1 MRRLLVGVSGLC
13 LVAVGYGCAAGE
25 DDNNGGGG
33 STSTTQPSGGN
44 GGTTFQG
51 GNGTGGSG
59 GFAECATFTAEATQ
73 EPAALLIV
81 LDKSASMA
89 TEQKW
94 PTALLSIVEAIDSD
108 AFNSISLGMVVF
120 PSSNTP
126 LPDCLC
132 DQLGGPGVCDQFLP
146 EGVSC
151 GVSVLPQVAMAPAG
165 TMKSNEGGVRK
176 SIYDYL
182 ANNAPL
188 NNGDDGSPI
197 YDAMVG
203 GYMALKSFDISKRLL
218 LVITDGGFSCTSV
231 ANPFRNG
238 YQDANGCPDWEIPD
252 TVNTLIQT
260 QRDDPTKPVNT
271 FFVGLPGSQSTGGQ
285 TGGFDTPP
293 YHMRLALSTYAV
305 TGSPDTVD
313 PGCDASAMYTQS
325 GLDPAVPCHI
335 DLTTGTFNADT
346 LTAAI
351 AKIRGQ
357 ALGCIYELPEPPQGE
372 TIDPGKVNVDL
383 TVDGT
388 SNALPKRADPA
399 NPCTDSG
406 CWDYTDDGKVELIGK
421 ACEDVTNA
429 VNGKVDIIVG
439 CDTIIE

>member
-1 MRRLLVGVSGLC
+1 MRRLFVGFAGSCVL
-13 LVAVGYGCAAGE
+13 LAGYGCAAAE
-25 DDNNGGGG
+25 DGNNGGGG
-33 STSTTQPSGGN
+33 SSTTTQPGGN
-44 GGTTFQG
+44 NTGAGFQG
-51 GNGTGGSG
+51 GNGTGGAG

-89 TEQKW
+89 TESKW
-94 PTALLSIVEAIDSD
+94 PTAQLSIVSAIDSD
-108 AFNSISLGMVVF
+108 AFNSMSLGLVTF

-126 LPDCLC
+126 APFCLCQDFCDIVLPD
-132 DQLGGPGVCDQFLP
+132 
-146 EGVSC
+146 GVSC

-165 TMKSNEGGVRK
+165 TQKSNEGGVRK
-176 SIYDYL
+176 SMYDYL
-182 ANNAPL
+182 AANAPL

-197 YDAMVG
+197 YDAMVA
-203 GYMALKSFDISKRLL
+203 GYMALKSYDIQKRIL

-260 QRDDPTKPVNT
+260 QRDDPTKSVNT
-271 FFVGLPGSQSTGGQ
+271 FFVGLPGSQSTGGP

-313 PGCDASAMYTQS
+313 PACTSEAVYTQA
-325 GLDPAVPCHI
+325 GLDPATSCHI
-335 DLTTGTFNADT
+335 DLTTGSFNADT
-346 LTAAI
+346 LTLAI

-357 ALGCIYELPEPPQGE
+357 ALGCVYELPEPPQGE
-372 TIDPGKVNVDL
+372 TIDPGKVNVNL
-383 TVDGT
+383 TLESTT
-388 SNALPKRADPA
+388 SALPKRADAA

-406 CWDYTDDGKVELIGK
+406 CWDYTDEGQVELIGK
-421 ACEDVTNA
+421 ACMDVSNATNA
-429 VNGKVDIIVG
+429 KVDIVVG
-439 CDTIIE
+439 CDTIVE

>member
-1 MRRLLVGVSGLC
+1 MRRLLVGLFGLC
-13 LVAVGYGCAAGE
+13 LAAGYGCAAGE

-44 GGTTFQG
+44 TGASFPG
-51 GNGTGGSG
+51 GNGSGGSG

-81 LDKSASMA
+81 LDKSASMS

-94 PTALLSIVEAIDSD
+94 PTAQLAVVNAIDSD
-108 AFNSISLGMVVF
+108 AFNSMSLGLVAF
-120 PSSNTP
+120 PSSFTTP
-126 LPDCLC
+126 PACLC
-132 DQLGGPGVCDQFLP
+132 DPSVCGIILP
-146 EGVSC
+146 QGVSC

-165 TMKSNEGGVRK
+165 TMKSNDSTGVRHD
-176 SIYDYL
+176 IYQYL

-188 NNGDDGSPI
+188 SNVDDGSPI

-203 GYMALKSFDISKRLL
+203 GYMALKNYDISKRIL

-231 ANPFRNG
+231 ASPFRNG

-313 PGCDASAMYTQS
+313 PACDSSATYTQG
-325 GLDPAVPCHI
+325 GLDPATPCHI
-335 DLTTGTFNADT
+335 DLTTGSFNAET

-357 ALGCIYELPEPPQGE
+357 ALGCVYELPDPPQGE
-372 TIDPGKVNVDL
+372 MIDPGKVNVDL

-388 SNALPKRADPA
+388 TTGLPKRADSS

-421 ACEDVTNA
+421 ACEDITNA

>member
-1 MRRLLVGVSGLC
+1 MHRLLVGLTGLS
-13 LVAVGYGCAAGE
+13 LVAAYGCAAGE
-25 DDNNGGGG
+25 DDNTNGG
-33 STSTTQPSGGN
+33 STGTTQPAGGN
-44 GGTTFQG
+44 GSGGTPFQG
-51 GNGTGGSG
+51 GTGGSG

-81 LDKSASMA
+81 LDKSASMN
-89 TEQKW
+89 TQQKW
-94 PTALLSIVEAIDSD
+94 GTAQLAVVNAIDSD
-108 AFNSISLGMVVF
+108 TFNSLSLGLVAF
-120 PSSNTP
+120 PSSFTTI
-126 LPDCLC
+126 PDCLC
-132 DQLGGPGVCDQFLP
+132 EAAGGPGICELVIPD
-146 EGVSC
+146 GVSC

-165 TMKSNEGGVRK
+165 TLKSNDSSGVRH

-182 ANNAPL
+182 VNNSPL
-188 NNGDDGSPI
+188 SNQDDGSPI

-203 GYMALKSFDISKRLL
+203 GYMALKSYETSKRIL

-238 YQDANGCPDWEIPD
+238 YQDLNGCPDWEIPD
-252 TVNTLIQT
+252 TVNALIQT

-271 FFVGLPGSQSTGGQ
+271 FFVGLPGSDSTGGQ
-285 TGGFDTPP
+285 TGNFDTPP
-293 YHMRLALSTYAV
+293 YHMLLALSTYAV
-305 TGSPDTVD
+305 TGSPDTID
-313 PGCDASAMYTQS
+313 PACNSEAVYTQA
-325 GLDPAVPCHI
+325 GVDPAVPCHI
-335 DLTTGTFNADT
+335 DLSGAAFNPDT

-372 TIDPGKVNVDL
+372 TIDPGKVNVNL

-388 SNALPKRADPA
+388 TSALPKRADPS

-421 ACEDVTNA
+421 ACEDITNA